1 MDTREGLRKSMLE
14 ATKQRDQVKLDTL
27 RMAISAFRYK
37 EIENKN
43 KAALTED
50 EVLRVLSGLCK
61 QRRDS
66 IEQFSKAGRQDLVD
80 KETRELK
87 ILEEFLPRPMD
98 RMELEQL
105 VKKVVQELGASGAKD
120 TGKVMKT
127 LMPLV
132 AGKADGKLVSEL
144 VKGLLG

>member
-37 EIENKN
+37 EIENKGT
-43 KAALTED
+43 LTED
-50 EVLRVLSGLCK
+50 EVLRVISGLCK

-66 IEQFSKAGRQDLVD
+66 IEQFSKAGRQDLAD

-98 RMELEQL
+98 RTELEQL

-144 VKGLLG
+144 VKSLLG